1 MICSNILQQAKE
13 LVEGDRQ
20 DDYGDKLKNHENIA
34 ALWSTF
40 LRKEISS
47 HDVAVCMILVKI
59 ARLMHAKKM
68 DNYIDMAAYAAI
80 AGEIFERKK

>member
-1 MICSNILQQAKE
+1 MISSNILKE
-13 LVEGDRQ
+13 ANRLVESDRHKS
-20 DDYGDKLKNHENIA
+20 YGDKLENHENIA